1 VQSADG
7 ATIIGTPSL
16 GRGVAAFFAST
27 SVTTSRQFDITVE
40 ADVLNQVAETSETN
54 NVVTYAFGE
63 GANSTGRWRPIGPYA
78 MAKVFTAPGS
88 VTSIIR
94 DGSRQATYFVSVAT
108 PLNIGGGRIYEINP
122 RRRSDS
128 RARILPR
135 IFPRHSW
142 GRWARGSGG
151 SSWAGGAGRQVGGD
165 A

>member
-1 VQSADG
+1 MIRLLASGTILPPCARHLSAS
-7 ATIIGTPSL
+7 ARAPPFLPRSAS
-16 GRGVAAFFAST
+16 VARLLLLHRVRS
-27 SVTTSRQFDITVE
+27 
-40 ADVLNQVAETSETN
+40 TN

-122 RRRSDS
+122 EAPLRFKGQDIT
-128 RARILPR
+128 ANLPATLVGQVGAWVR
-135 IFPRHSW
+135 W
-142 GRWARGSGG
+142 VELGRWGG
-151 SSWAGGAGRQVGGD
+151 
-165 A
+165 

>member
-1 VQSADG
+1 VRVQSADG
-7 ATIIGTPSL
+7 ATIIGTPAL

-122 RRRSDS
+122 EAPLRFKGQDIT
-128 RARILPR
+128 ANLPATLVGQVGAWVR
-135 IFPRHSW
+135 W
-142 GRWARGSGG
+142 VELGRWGG
-151 SSWAGGAGRQVGGD
+151 
-165 A
+165 